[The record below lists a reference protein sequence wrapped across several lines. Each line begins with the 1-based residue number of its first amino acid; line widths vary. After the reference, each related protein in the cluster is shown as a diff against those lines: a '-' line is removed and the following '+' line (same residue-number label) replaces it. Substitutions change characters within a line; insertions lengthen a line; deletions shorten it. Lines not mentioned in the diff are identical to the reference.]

1 MLYNGYMSMIIW
13 RIEMIV
19 KIIVFILILWGMFKL
34 FDIIDL
40 FIEEQEKE
48 REINVTRKA
57 DEDRKRREWERRQ

>member
-1 MLYNGYMSMIIW
+1 
-13 RIEMIV
+13 MIV

-57 DEDRKRREWERRQ
+57 DEYKKRKDWERRQ

>member
-1 MLYNGYMSMIIW
+1 
-13 RIEMIV
+13 MIV

-40 FIEEQEKE
+40 FIEEREKE

>member
-1 MLYNGYMSMIIW
+1 
-13 RIEMIV
+13 MIV

-40 FIEEQEKE
+40 FIEEKE

-57 DEDRKRREWERRQ
+57 DEFNKRKDWERRQ